1 MDLFKIQLIKTL
13 YKNRLFPIAAQAVLI
28 LFLGAIVYGGLG
40 VSSDDADF
48 LLTLRNT
55 NLSNLL
61 VWSYW
66 WPIIIII
73 AVLFG
78 RHWCTVCPVE
88 AVTSIASKLG
98 LKKKPGKLLKSGWVI
113 TFFFAI
119 VLVFGV
125 HTFAI
130 HRVPERMAVYLIV
143 LVGLSVLAGLIWE
156 KRTFCTYICPVGHL
170 LGLYSLLS
178 MTEWRARWPAVCKNC
193 VSKACI
199 AKKRHYLITERSCTS
214 ELFPPKIKDNR
225 QCILCSQCLSS
236 CPWDNLSMRLKKP
249 LSDLHA
255 GVTLKAAE
263 IGFATIACGFVVYE
277 IFVEWKV
284 TKSMLKAAP
293 NAVCSAL
300 GIEGAWKGT
309 ATALILFVIF
319 PSLFMLVF
327 AAMRKAAGRESLLS
341 STGSL
346 ALALLPVMGAMHVYK
361 ALLKTTSRIPYWKG
375 ALTDP
380 EGIETASAIK
390 SGSSVLDT
398 SVTSAVSPYL
408 TAAGML
414 LVLASTALSMGY
426 VARKQETTPAA
437 KAVTSIAVI
446 LYAGIFAACLIAWRI
461 L

>member
-13 YKNRLFPIAAQAVLI
+13 YKSRLFPIAAQAVLI

-143 LVGLSVLAGLIWE
+143 LVGLSVLAGLIWD
-156 KRTFCTYICPVGHL
+156 TCWGSTPF
-170 LGLYSLLS
+170 
-178 MTEWRARWPAVCKNC
+178 
-193 VSKACI
+193 
-199 AKKRHYLITERSCTS
+199 
-214 ELFPPKIKDNR
+214 FP
-225 QCILCSQCLSS
+225 
-236 CPWDNLSMRLKKP
+236 
-249 LSDLHA
+249 
-255 GVTLKAAE
+255 
-263 IGFATIACGFVVYE
+263 
-277 IFVEWKV
+277 
-284 TKSMLKAAP
+284 
-293 NAVCSAL
+293 
-300 GIEGAWKGT
+300 
-309 ATALILFVIF
+309 
-319 PSLFMLVF
+319 
-327 AAMRKAAGRESLLS
+327 
-341 STGSL
+341 
-346 ALALLPVMGAMHVYK
+346 
-361 ALLKTTSRIPYWKG
+361 
-375 ALTDP
+375 
-380 EGIETASAIK
+380 
-390 SGSSVLDT
+390 
-398 SVTSAVSPYL
+398 
-408 TAAGML
+408 
-414 LVLASTALSMGY
+414 
-426 VARKQETTPAA
+426 
-437 KAVTSIAVI
+437 
-446 LYAGIFAACLIAWRI
+446 
-461 L
+461 